1 MRFNRMNLRRKNE
14 KAREGGCRA
23 FSWRAF
29 LTARSLVREQH
40 NNGGVNK
47 PFLSE

>member
-1 MRFNRMNLRRKNE
+1 MMLLMENE

-29 LTARSLVREQH
+29 LTARLLVREQH
-40 NNGGVNK
+40 NNDRVTE
-47 PFLSE
+47 PFLVQ